1 MPETTRS
8 TRRLLAPVLAAAAL
22 LLSACD
28 PLPGRLR
35 TDPPGTALNTS
46 SSRWYGVSST
56 GAYSNVRQVSTG
68 LHQFSFKETWLR
80 GKGSK
85 PLVTIGKGSYT
96 PATASTFINTA
107 SPLALWWC
115 ERARGKKRCL
125 PKTRCWRAPCLSS
138 NLVSASPTRCGLDPR
153 GEAAGPWWLH
163 R

>member
-1 MPETTRS
+1 MRAGWW
-8 TRRLLAPVLAAAAL
+8 LAVGGLGAL

-68 LHQFSFKETWLR
+68 LHQFSFKETWLC

-96 PATASTFINTA
+96 PATGINIYQYSQPPGVVVVRTSEGQEEMSTEDEVLASTLPEFQ
-107 SPLALWWC
+107 PG
-115 ERARGKKRCL
+115 ERITYTLR
-125 PKTRCWRAPCLSS
+125 P
-138 NLVSASPTRCGLDPR
+138 
-153 GEAAGPWWLH
+153 
-163 R
+163 

>member
-1 MPETTRS
+1 MRAGW
-8 TRRLLAPVLAAAAL
+8 LLAVGGLGGL

-56 GAYSNVRQVSTG
+56 GSYSNVRQVTTG
-68 LHQFSFKETWLR
+68 LHQFSFKETWFR

-96 PATASTFINTA
+96 PATGLNIYQYSQPPGVVVVRTSEGQEALSTEDEVLASTLPQFQ
-107 SPLALWWC
+107 PG
-115 ERARGKKRCL
+115 ERITYTLR
-125 PKTRCWRAPCLSS
+125 P
-138 NLVSASPTRCGLDPR
+138 
-153 GEAAGPWWLH
+153 
-163 R
+163 